1 MTGKGG
7 GLSLNLPAPLR
18 RRIAYATTATLLI
31 GGLAYAVTPQSSS
44 ASKSSADESA
54 AAPLAASLAADAEPV
69 TQDEEYPAVARTEPQ
84 QPVEQQEA
92 RPKVITY
99 TVVEGDTVEAI
110 ANKYGL
116 KTETVLWSN
125 DMSEWDILQ
134 IGQELKIPAVDGV
147 VHTVAE
153 GDTLWDIS
161 AEYGVEFS
169 TILEANPEI
178 NPEALAVDTVLLI
191 PGGEPVVSRSR
202 GELAARGS
210 ARSAGFVRWPVYG
223 DITDWYGWR
232 WHPVYGGNHFHDGI
246 DIGVYSGTP
255 VSAVARGRV
264 TYVGWMGGYGI
275 TVKLDHGDG
284 VESMY
289 SHLSEAIVSWGD
301 VVNGGETIAYSGN
314 TGTSTGPHLHFTVLL
329 DGSPVDP
336 MSWLP

>member
-1 MTGKGG
+1 M
-7 GLSLNLPAPLR
+7 NLPAPLR

-31 GGLAYAVTPQSSS
+31 GGLAYAVQPASSS
-44 ASKSSADESA
+44 APKPAGKEA
-54 AAPLAASLAADAEPV
+54 TAAPLAASAAEADAAADSVHVMTHE
-69 TQDEEYPAVARTEPQ
+69 EEYPAIARTQP
-84 QPVEQQEA
+84 QPVEEQEA

-99 TVVEGDTVEAI
+99 TVVEGDTAEGI
-110 ANKYGL
+110 ANKFGL

-125 DMSEWDILQ
+125 DLTEWDILQ
-134 IGQELKIPAVDGV
+134 IGQELLIPAVDGI

-161 AEYGVEFS
+161 AEYGVEFA
-169 TILEANPEI
+169 TILEANPEVD
-178 NPEALAVDTVLLI
+178 PAALPIGAVLLI

-202 GELAARGS
+202 TEVASRGGS
-210 ARSAGFVRWPVYG
+210 RIAGFPRWPVYG

-275 TVKLDHGDG
+275 TVKIDHGDG
-284 VESMY
+284 VETMY
-289 SHLSEAIVSWGD
+289 CHLSEAVVSWGD
-301 VVNGGETIAYSGN
+301 TVNDGETIAYSGN
-314 TGTSTGPHLHFTVLL
+314 TGTSTGPHLHFSVLV

>member
-1 MTGKGG
+1 
-7 GLSLNLPAPLR
+7 LNLPAPLR

-31 GGLAYAVTPQSSS
+31 GGLAYAVSAQSSH
-44 ASKSSADESA
+44 APKSTTDDSA
-54 AAPLAASLAADAEPV
+54 ASAPASLSASLADNAKAV
-69 TQDEEYPAVARTEPQ
+69 THEEEYPAIARTEPQ
-84 QPVEQQEA
+84 SAEQQEA

-99 TVVEGDTVEAI
+99 TVVEGDTAEGI
-110 ANKYGL
+110 ANKFGL

-125 DMSEWDILQ
+125 DLSEWDILQ

-147 VHTVAE
+147 VHTVRE

-161 AEYGVEFS
+161 AEYGVEFA

-178 NPEALAVDTVLLI
+178 DPAALPIDAVLLI

-202 GELAARGS
+202 GELASRGGS
-210 ARSAGFVRWPVYG
+210 RITGFPRWPVYG
-223 DITDWYGWR
+223 DITDWFGWR

-246 DIGVYSGTP
+246 DIGVYYGTP

-275 TVKLDHGDG
+275 TVKIDHGDG
-284 VESMY
+284 VETMY
-289 SHLSEAIVSWGD
+289 THLSEAIVSWGD
-301 VVNGGETIAYSGN
+301 TVNGGETIAYSGN
-314 TGTSTGPHLHFTVLL
+314 TGTSTGPHLHFTVLV